1 MQAGPAGDLRQ
12 GVPVPPEREDRAVL
26 GKTPG
31 QDSFPDPIRPGD
43 LAGLRLRGL
52 QELLLS
58 TFPEGDLAIDDLLTL
73 ADAIDQAV
81 VCGDEEEPA
90 EVIHLGETPA
100 GLAEPAGQIGPD
112 RLDDVGRVEL
122 GADGGES

>member
-31 QDSFPDPIRPGD
+31 QDSIRPGD

-58 TFPEGDLAIDDLLTL
+58 TFPEEDLAIDDLLIL
-73 ADAIDQAV
+73 ADAIVQAV
-81 VCGDEEEPA
+81 ACGDEEKRA
-90 EVIHLGETPA
+90 EVIHVGETPA
-100 GLAEPAGQIGPD
+100 GLAEPA
-112 RLDDVGRVEL
+112 
-122 GADGGES
+122 